1 MSQFAGN
8 HVGGDDPFD
17 GVPDELRRDDYR
29 QLERGFAD
37 DYGGTHAAWRG
48 FSGSEETL
56 GDLTEEDVRNLDG
69 LLPSCS
75 NGGTLVPGEPSTR
88 RGKVFEDVVGSSSRN
103 PHRSIVSGLRASSAV
118 PEDGRVEPT
127 LDDGMANVLDRRD
140 KGKSLSTE
148 KSVFD
153 MFEACGIE
161 PGIEILIP
169 KSRRRPWDAPEGYI
183 CVYEDFF
190 SDCGLWFPLPRFL
203 ASYCARREI
212 AFSQLTVA
220 SIRNAVGLAILAAA
234 AGVVVDLDLFEEF
247 TKYLFGKEN
256 PGMCCASSRPGF
268 RIVDGAAS
276 KVRRWRKYYF
286 FVKVTELSVE
296 DLSLPYA
303 RTWNLD
309 RGKFGPTAE
318 DTEDF
323 RARVAAVKARRTLW
337 WPDILKHFNSC
348 SRSCLRMGDCEIP
361 DYADQFDGDGT
372 QVDEPQI
379 ELGPMML
386 PNASFQC
393 GFGNDAP
400 VGDVDVAVETTD
412 GVAPADDRDAVRR
425 ARSEEVKAARDGKK
439 VSRSASGSAP
449 PPSGRGDTSRKRS
462 SRGSPVGGSSVRR
475 EARREEPIREIAEGV
490 DHSFSFNYGRRD
502 RMFFTHGGAC
512 ADLASKVRGDFAEF
526 PAVDS
531 LRGRELYEDWA
542 SRSFQAMSQ
551 TNRLVARDSD
561 LAKAAAEASDRSAQS
576 HLRNYNSEKS
586 RCADL
591 TRQLK
596 DKKKQ
601 YLSETDRLRRARD
614 ESAAAER
621 HRVAGEIHEYRTR
634 IDRMGKHIVGL
645 REKKKP
651 LLMLSQVS
659 SMEKCLKKMVI
670 NGTHIPLRN
679 LAQVEQDHIQWRAT
693 RASRSSAYWPCRLL
707 AIVRDWARLYLY
719 RS

>member
-1 MSQFAGN
+1 
-8 HVGGDDPFD
+8 
-17 GVPDELRRDDYR
+17 
-29 QLERGFAD
+29 
-37 DYGGTHAAWRG
+37 
-48 FSGSEETL
+48 
-56 GDLTEEDVRNLDG
+56 
-69 LLPSCS
+69 
-75 NGGTLVPGEPSTR
+75 
-88 RGKVFEDVVGSSSRN
+88 
-103 PHRSIVSGLRASSAV
+103 
-118 PEDGRVEPT
+118 
-127 LDDGMANVLDRRD
+127 
-140 KGKSLSTE
+140 
-148 KSVFD
+148 

-183 CVYEDFF
+183 CLYEDFF
-190 SDCGLWFPLPRFL
+190 SDCGLWFPLPQFL

-234 AGVVVDLDLFEEF
+234 TGVVMDLDLFEEL

-256 PGMCCASSRPGF
+256 PGMCCASSRASF
-268 RIVDGAAS
+268 KIVDGAKT
-276 KVRRWRKYYF
+276 KVRAWRKYYF

-296 DLSLPYA
+296 DLSLSYA

-323 RARVAAVKARRTLW
+323 RARVAAVKARGTLW
-337 WPDILKHFNSC
+337 WPDILNHFNSC

-393 GFGNDAP
+393 GFGNDVP

-412 GVAPADDRDAVRR
+412 AAAPADDRDALRR

-449 PPSGRGDTSRKRS
+449 PSSGRGDTSRKRS

-475 EARREEPIREIAEGV
+475 EARHEEPIREIAEGV

-502 RMFFTHGGAC
+502 RMFFTHGAAC
-512 ADLASKVRGDFAEF
+512 ADLASK
-526 PAVDS
+526 
-531 LRGRELYEDWA
+531 
-542 SRSFQAMSQ
+542 AMSQ
-551 TNRLVARDSD
+551 TNRLVGFYEEQCRAAARDSD

-634 IDRMGKHIVGL
+634 IDRMGRHIVGL

-670 NGTHIPLRN
+670 N
-679 LAQVEQDHIQWRAT
+679 
-693 RASRSSAYWPCRLL
+693 
-707 AIVRDWARLYLY
+707 
-719 RS
+719 

>member
-8 HVGGDDPFD
+8 HVGGVDPFD
-17 GVPDELRRDDYR
+17 GVPDELQRDDYR

-127 LDDGMANVLDRRD
+127 LDD
-140 KGKSLSTE
+140 
-148 KSVFD
+148 
-153 MFEACGIE
+153 E

-183 CVYEDFF
+183 CLYEDFF
-190 SDCGLWFPLPRFL
+190 SDCGLWFPLPQFL

-220 SIRNAVGLAILAAA
+220 SVRNAVGLAILAAA
-234 AGVVVDLDLFEEF
+234 VGVVVDLDLFEEF

-276 KVRRWRKYYF
+276 KVRRWRN
-286 FVKVTELSVE
+286 
-296 DLSLPYA
+296 LPYA

-309 RGKFGPTAE
+309 RGRKFGSTAE

-337 WPDILKHFNSC
+337 WPDILNHFNTC

-412 GVAPADDRDAVRR
+412 AAAPADDRDALRR

-449 PPSGRGDTSRKRS
+449 PSSGRGDTSRKRS
-462 SRGSPVGGSSVRR
+462 SRGSPGGGSSVRR

-502 RMFFTHGGAC
+502 RMFFTHGAAC

-531 LRGRELYEDWA
+531 LCGRELYEDWA

-551 TNRLVARDSD
+551 TNRLVGFYEEQCRAAARDSD
-561 LAKAAAEASDRSAQS
+561 SAKAAAEASDRSAQS

-586 RCADL
+586 
-591 TRQLK
+591 
-596 DKKKQ
+596 
-601 YLSETDRLRRARD
+601 RLRRARD

-634 IDRMGKHIVGL
+634 IYRMGRHIVGL

-659 SMEKCLKKMVI
+659 GMEKCLKKMVI

-679 LAQVEQDHIQWRAT
+679 LPQVEQDHIQWRAT